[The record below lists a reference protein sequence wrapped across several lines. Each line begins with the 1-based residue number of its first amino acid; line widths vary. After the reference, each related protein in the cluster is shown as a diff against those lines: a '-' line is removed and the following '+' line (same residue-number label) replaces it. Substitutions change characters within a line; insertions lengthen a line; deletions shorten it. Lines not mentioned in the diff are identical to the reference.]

1 MPVGF
6 GIPTS
11 TLLALLAAVGMC
23 LLHAGLT
30 RLLVNPRK
38 LRELRRELREYEK
51 LLRKAMRAKDEKTR
65 AKVERKLKKRMAHFE
80 MVKKGLS
87 SMWMRSMI
95 SMFLSFFLLIFVLAP
110 LFDHEPV
117 AYFPIGLEGPMPIS
131 FVLWYG
137 LCAMSLGMLIQ
148 RALGLGMTWGE

>member
-1 MPVGF
+1 MF
-6 GIPTS
+6 EIPIS

-23 LLHAGLT
+23 LLHAGLS
-30 RLLVNPRK
+30 RLLVNPKR
-38 LRELRRELREYEK
+38 LRELQRELREYEK

-80 MVKKGLS
+80 RVRRELS
-87 SMWMRSMI
+87 GIWIKSMI
-95 SMFLSFFLLIFVLAP
+95 SMFLSFFLLIFVLSP
-110 LFDHEPV
+110 LFGREPV
-117 AYFPIGLEGPMPIS
+117 AYFPIGLEGPMPVP